1 MKKLALLFV
10 FLLVS
15 CGDSSNNGAGIQGTV
30 NRLEKEIT
38 ITVTTVKN
46 ETQLNNLY
54 FELTGITVPRIDE
67 QYGFAQWNERADG
80 SDPESYNCQ
89 IYIIEPKR
97 ADDQQ
102 ILTLGHEMAHCLWG
116 SYHR

>member
-1 MKKLALLFV
+1 MKKIALLFV
-10 FLLVS
+10 FLLAS

-46 ETQLNNLY
+46 EKELSKLY
-54 FELTGITVPRIDE
+54 SDLTGVSTSRVPD
-67 QYGFAQWNERADG
+67 QYGFAQWNERVDG

>member
-1 MKKLALLFV
+1 MKKIALLFV
-10 FLLVS
+10 VLLAS
-15 CGDSSNNGAGIQGTV
+15 CSDNNNNNGIQGTV

-46 ETQLNNLY
+46 ESELSKLY
-54 FELTGITVPRIDE
+54 SDLTGVPKSRVPE
-67 QYGFAQWNERADG
+67 QYGFAQWNERKIG
-80 SDPESYNCQ
+80 EPESYNCQ

-116 SYHR
+116 SYHQ